1 MSHPSKRTIHTNM
14 NESNQ
19 KIVEGISASI
29 RSKVKDMQSLERVM
43 RKNYLVKYD
52 EYCMT
57 EIRQFV
63 DTVFWEKITQHFP
76 RSWDCYCGC
85 KQKALDDNMRKEIYK
100 ELNLEDGHS
109 CHPFGKQGD
118 MNKANQLTH

>member
-1 MSHPSKRTIHTNM
+1 M

-19 KIVEGISASI
+19 KIVEEIATSI

-63 DTVFWEKITQHFP
+63 DTVFWEKITQG
-76 RSWDCYCGC
+76 RELLALQDYYGS
-85 KQKALDDNMRKEIYK
+85 KQEALDDNMRKDIYK
-100 ELNLEDGHS
+100 KLNLEDGHS

-118 MNKANQLTH
+118 MNKANQVSF

>member
-1 MSHPSKRTIHTNM
+1 M

-19 KIVEGISASI
+19 KIVEEIATSI

-76 RSWDCYCGC
+76 RSRDCYYGS
-85 KQKALDDNMRKEIYK
+85 KQETSDNNMRKDIYK
-100 ELNLEDGHS
+100 KLNLEDGHS
-109 CHPFGKQGD
+109 CYPFGKQGD
-118 MNKANQLTH
+118 MNKANQIVF

>member
-1 MSHPSKRTIHTNM
+1 M

-19 KIVEGISASI
+19 KIVEEIATSI

-63 DTVFWEKITQHFP
+63 DLSFLITL
-76 RSWDCYCGC
+76 W
-85 KQKALDDNMRKEIYK
+85 
-100 ELNLEDGHS
+100 
-109 CHPFGKQGD
+109 PFNCVTPCQ
-118 MNKANQLTH
+118 AF

>member
-1 MSHPSKRTIHTNM
+1 M

-19 KIVEGISASI
+19 KIVEEIAALI

-63 DTVFWEKITQHFP
+63 DTVFWEKITQYFP
-76 RSWDCYCGC
+76 RSWDYYYGS
-85 KQKALDDNMRKEIYK
+85 KQEASDDNMRKDIYK
-100 ELNLEDGHS
+100 KLNLKDGHS
-109 CHPFGKQGD
+109 CYPFCKQGD
-118 MNKANQLTH
+118 MNKANQISI